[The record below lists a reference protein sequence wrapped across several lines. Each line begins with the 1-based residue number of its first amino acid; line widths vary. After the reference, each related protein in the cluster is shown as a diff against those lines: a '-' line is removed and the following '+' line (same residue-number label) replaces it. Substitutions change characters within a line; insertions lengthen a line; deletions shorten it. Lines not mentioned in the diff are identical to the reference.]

1 MGLSLGGLFGGDSG
15 DSSSNSTQNY
25 DQSHRESVASQSGAS
40 VLGSSNIVNDTGLV
54 SIGLQ
59 NNSLATNIISHIN
72 DTNTALIMITHDLGV
87 VADMADDRRQ
97 QIEPLQ
103 ILFGLGDAIGQPR
116 DRHADVRRHRLGAG
130 AHALGRPIGVV
141 TRLP

>member
-1 MGLSLGGLFGGDSG
+1 MGFSFGGLIGGDSG

-72 DTNTALIMITHDLGV
+72 DTNTALIGKL
-87 VADMADDRRQ
+87 
-97 QIEPLQ
+97 
-103 ILFGLGDAIGQPR
+103 
-116 DRHADVRRHRLGAG
+116 ADVVKTTSNDALTTSLSGAKTVQETQAANSNLLSGVSDNIQKAVMYGAIALGAWYF
-130 AHALGRPIGVV
+130 LGHPGK
-141 TRLP
+141 